1 MSKTNNIEIPKDVAS
16 LITSPLWKIRYIS
29 GRNDPVL
36 FVKYFLPS
44 AWKVTKDY
52 PKQQQFLRQAI
63 HAQEGILRA
72 GSRSGKTYTI
82 SMLLLWFLFYR
93 VRPVESYY
101 FGDYT
106 KTYQIL
112 NAALTLNQ
120 AKLVMGNIIDMCNA
134 SPFMQSIDFLREIK
148 SGQSPEMVT
157 CLNSRLDVRPTVH
170 GGRHILGEYYDVVN
184 IDEAASEPDLNHLR
198 HKTLGS
204 RRTDV
209 NGRIFYTSTPQG
221 ASTFREVWFQLADA
235 KKKGRDVVLGRFE
248 VLDNPVIKD
257 EFVQDLMRNMTQA
270 QVQEEIYG
278 KFSDFSSSFF
288 NVGDIVKAFNK
299 GAEEGLE
306 IMIPMDDPITADC
319 LCETNDTNA
328 PYKVRALAGRNYY
341 TGVDIAAQGEDSTV
355 LITIEEYNNVL
366 RVVAFERVGKLGML
380 GKSGC
385 IERIN
390 RRYHQYGGS
399 IYFDGSSMAGNQ
411 LGEVM
416 RDKLPK
422 YVTDNSR
429 SISFT
434 RKPGKSQ
441 LNHKKLM
448 LQDLSL
454 TFERQ
459 KIIIPDWEETKIL
472 KSELRFYQL
481 EDDKI
486 HQDTVMALALA
497 NYAYIHGQEEESDF
511 SELLE
516 LNL

>member
-1 MSKTNNIEIPKDVAS
+1 MNMNMNKINDIPTDIAS

-44 AWKVTKDY
+44 AWVITKDY
-52 PKQQQFLRQAI
+52 PKQQQFLRQAVNS
-63 HAQEGILRA
+63 QEGILRA
-72 GSRSGKTYTI
+72 GSRSGKTYTMSI
-82 SMLLLWFLFYR
+82 LILYFLFYR
-93 VRPVESYY
+93 IRPSSSYFY
-101 FGDYT
+101 RDYK

-120 AKLVMGNIIDMCNA
+120 AKLVLNNIIDLCQA
-134 SPFMQSIDFLREIK
+134 SPFMQSISFLQDIK
-148 SGQSPEMVT
+148 NGQSPELYT

-170 GGRHILGEYYDVVN
+170 GGRHILGEYYDLVN

-221 ASTFREVWFQLADA
+221 ASTFREIWFQLAEA
-235 KKKGRDVVLGRFE
+235 KKKGKDVVLGRFE
-248 VLDNPVIKD
+248 VWDNPVNNI
-257 EFVQDLMRNMTQA
+257 EFVEDLKRNMTQA
-270 QVQEEIYG
+270 QIQEEIYG

-299 GAEEGLE
+299 GAGDS
-306 IMIPMDDPITADC
+306 IFIPLDDPITADC
-319 LCETNDTNA
+319 LCETNNLNK
-328 PYKVRALAGRNYY
+328 PYEVRSLAGRKYY

-355 LITIEEYNNVL
+355 LITLEDYNNKL
-366 RVVAFERVGKLGML
+366 SVVAYERVGKLGML

-390 RRYHQYGGS
+390 RRFQQYGGI
-399 IYFDGSSMAGNQ
+399 IYYDGSSMAGNQ
-411 LGEVM
+411 LTEVLA
-416 RDKLPK
+416 DKLPK
-422 YVTDNSR
+422 RITDNCR

-434 RKPGKSQ
+434 RKPGNSQ

-459 KIIIPDWEETKIL
+459 IISIPDCEDTKTL

-481 EDDKI
+481 DDEKI

-497 NYAYIHGQEEESDF
+497 NYAYCYNNEVETDF
-511 SELLE
+511 TDLVEVFI
-516 LNL
+516 